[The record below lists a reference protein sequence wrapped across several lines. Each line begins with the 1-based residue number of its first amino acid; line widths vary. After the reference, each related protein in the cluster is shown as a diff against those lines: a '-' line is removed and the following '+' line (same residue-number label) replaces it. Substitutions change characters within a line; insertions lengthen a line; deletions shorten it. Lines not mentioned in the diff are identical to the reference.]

1 MGRSA
6 AGFDTGRHRP
16 HAKRNPIKSEGLM
29 FGAEQAGT
37 GVDTVAHIIQA
48 ALTPVFLLS
57 GIATLLNVF
66 STRLAR
72 VADQV
77 EVASRALAS
86 ADVGESR
93 LLSRRLTRLHLRS
106 LALDAAV
113 ILAATGGAATCAAVL
128 ALFISSLREMSN
140 SWPVRTGR
148 RFGAGRR
155 AGLHGRNADRRDR
168 HPRRGRANPTRR
180 NAANTGRGRRCG
192 EGVRRRGEGRCP
204 WSIVYASGS
213 LRQRQF
219 TPAAVYA

>member
-6 AGFDTGRHRP
+6 AGFDTDRRRP
-16 HAKRNPIKSEGLM
+16 HAKRNPVKSEGLM

-37 GVDTVAHIIQA
+37 GVDSVAHIIQA

-77 EVASRALAS
+77 EAVSRALAA

-93 LLSRRLTRLHLRS
+93 LLSQRLKRLHLRS

-113 ILAATGGAATCAAVL
+113 ILAAVGGAATCAAVL
-128 ALFISSLREMSN
+128 ALFVSSLREMSN
-140 SWPVRTGR
+140 SWVMFGLFGLAVVSALGGVLAFTVEMLIAGTGIRDEVMQSR
-148 RFGAGRR
+148 RSAM
-155 AGLHGRNADRRDR
+155 
-168 HPRRGRANPTRR
+168 PRM
-180 NAANTGRGRRCG
+180 
-192 EGVRRRGEGRCP
+192 RGEGDDEE
-204 WSIVYASGS
+204 
-213 LRQRQF
+213 
-219 TPAAVYA
+219 AAAGGGQPGA

>member
-6 AGFDTGRHRP
+6 AGFDTDRRRP
-16 HAKRNPIKSEGLM
+16 HAKRNPIESEGLM

-57 GIATLLNVF
+57 GIPPLLNVF

-128 ALFISSLREMSN
+128 ALFVSSLREMSN
-140 SWPVRTGR
+140 SWVMFGLFGLAVVSALGGVLAFTVEMLIAGTGIR
-148 RFGAGRR
+148 DEVVQTQRSALPRLREEATEAEAAPRGGEQRGASGGAG
-155 AGLHGRNADRRDR
+155 
-168 HPRRGRANPTRR
+168 
-180 NAANTGRGRRCG
+180 
-192 EGVRRRGEGRCP
+192 
-204 WSIVYASGS
+204 
-213 LRQRQF
+213 
-219 TPAAVYA
+219 

>member
-1 MGRSA
+1 
-6 AGFDTGRHRP
+6 
-16 HAKRNPIKSEGLM
+16 M

-77 EVASRALAS
+77 EAASRALAS

-93 LLSRRLTRLHLRS
+93 FLSRRLTRLHLRS

-128 ALFISSLREMSN
+128 ALFVSSLREMSN
-140 SWPVRTGR
+140 SWVMFGLFGLAVVSALGGVLAFTAEMLIAGTGIR
-148 RFGAGRR
+148 DEVVQTQR
-155 AGLHGRNADRRDR
+155 AAI
-168 HPRRGRANPTRR
+168 PRI
-180 NAANTGRGRRCG
+180 
-192 EGVRRRGEGRCP
+192 RGEASDAER
-204 WSIVYASGS
+204 ASGGGGKAGVPG
-213 LRQRQF
+213 Q
-219 TPAAVYA
+219 